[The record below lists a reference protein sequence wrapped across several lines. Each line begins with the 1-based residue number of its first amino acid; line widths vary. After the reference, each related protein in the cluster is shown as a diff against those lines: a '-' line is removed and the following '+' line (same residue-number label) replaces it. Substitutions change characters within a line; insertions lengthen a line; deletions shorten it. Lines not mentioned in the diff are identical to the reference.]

1 MGIYA
6 INQRVKLTVLSL
18 PSYKGVRTM
27 NDSNSLGYSNTFSPI
42 ATITFC
48 PAFSY
53 HGSYWVLTI
62 VLAKHSSYMV
72 SLKNKY
78 INKETT

>member
-53 HGSYWVLTI
+53 HGSY
-62 VLAKHSSYMV
+62 
-72 SLKNKY
+72 
-78 INKETT
+78 